1 MWRLFRLLLT
11 IVLSW
16 TLFCPAAAFA
26 ASPYLTPSK
35 RAVAWINAAQN
46 PDGSWGTTEELKLLY
61 TSEAVR
67 ALAAVNQ
74 RSSQYYLGLGWL
86 ANHNGGSVDFE
97 ARRILSLATHGD
109 SVAASQSL
117 LMTAQRLILP
127 GNGGWGLTSAYQGS
141 PLDTALALQAYTQM
155 GVTTNTAQAIA
166 YLKTTQLTGLDK
178 GWPLAQETVSDPLT
192 NAHVILALVPFQSG
206 DATLTT
212 VIANAAATLNT
223 QVTGTSPL
231 SLQALAALALQRA
244 TVVPTALLTSLQTA
258 QGVDGSLGGDIHATA
273 LATSAFAAAMQ
284 TDLAAQALGVNMPD
298 QNLRA
303 AVNLALGRSSMD
315 AITRG
320 DLANLTTL
328 NASGMGITNLAGL
341 EFAINLVNANLSNN
355 NIASFAP
362 LNGLTQLAVVDK
374 TGNPGI
380 QTFVVADSD
389 VPTLPEWGAILM
401 GVLLLLSM
409 GYAERRRQ
417 R

>member
-1 MWRLFRLLLT
+1 MRHLLLLLT
-11 IVLSW
+11 VVSCALCVPS
-16 TLFCPAAAFA
+16 TYAANAYLAPAN
-26 ASPYLTPSK
+26 
-35 RAVAWINAAQN
+35 RAVVWLNGVQN

-74 RSSQYYLGLGWL
+74 RSSKYYLGLGWL

-109 SVAASQSL
+109 SVAASQSVL
-117 LMTAQRLILP
+117 TAAQRLVLP
-127 GNGGWGLTSAYQGS
+127 GNGGWGLTAAYQGS

-258 QGVDGSLGGDIHATA
+258 QGVDGSLGGGDIHATA

-298 QNLRA
+298 QNLRI

-341 EFAINLVNANLSNN
+341 EFAINLVSANLSNN

-362 LNGLTQLAVVDK
+362 LNGLTQLALVDK